1 MLHTSRSS
9 YKWSPWTN
17 IDRWSEPRAMGVLCR
32 HPPVLEVAQHSVN
45 PCLVGGVR
53 TVVSGREPA
62 AQRADRPVLL
72 RFTGSVNHRCGEA
85 DRGDSKQTVSYDRVS
100 ASRNRC
106 SVAPLAT

>member
-17 IDRWSEPRAMGVLCR
+17 IDRWSEPRAMGILCR
-32 HPPVLEVAQHSVN
+32 HPPVPEVAQHSVN

-72 RFTGSVNHRCGEA
+72 RFTEAVTRWCCDTAGMLMNEVKRTSVLAPDAAAC
-85 DRGDSKQTVSYDRVS
+85 
-100 ASRNRC
+100 NR
-106 SVAPLAT
+106 